1 MKVTPT
7 TFTVAEYCE
16 QMRQNKIIIN
26 REYQRSSKVWPPA
39 ARSYLIDTILY
50 GFPIPKLSLY
60 QKTDL
65 KTRNTMKEIVD
76 GQQRSQAILD
86 FLEDNLRLSSN
97 STFRGLIFSQLEE
110 AKQQAFV
117 DYQISVDLFVA
128 ATDAEI
134 REQFRRINSYN
145 VPLNPQ
151 EQRHA
156 SWQGAFKWF
165 IVEMSDQYAQALKD
179 LGVFSESQLARMED
193 AKFISDLCLTFMNGI
208 ESASEAKLNTLY
220 KSKEH
225 AFPEHEECLS
235 RLKQIFDII
244 LLWKQIHDGPLMK
257 KYNLF
262 TLALAI
268 THWLKPLDCLQP
280 VFHVAEQQAG
290 FVNEVVLTNLSA
302 LASAQE
308 EEQLDGPFKEFV
320 IAASK
325 TTDRKK
331 PREDRFCWFC
341 RALQPQ
347 LL

>member
-1 MKVTPT
+1 MSSNTLKIIINMKVTPT

-26 REYQRSSKVWPPA
+26 RDYQRSAKVWPPA

-65 KTRNTMKEIVD
+65 KTRNTLKEIVD

-86 FLEDNLRLSSN
+86 FLEDKMRLSSN
-97 STFRGLIFSQLEE
+97 SSFRGLIFSQLEE

-156 SWQGAFKWF
+156 SYQGVFKWF
-165 IVEMSDQYAQALKD
+165 IVDMSDTYSQTLKD

-193 AKFISDLCLTFMNGI
+193 AKFISDLCLGFLYGI
-208 ESASEAKLNTLY
+208 ESASEKKLNALY
-220 KSKEH
+220 KDKEH
-225 AFPEHEECLS
+225 EFPEQQDFTK
-235 RLKQIFDII
+235 RLKHIFDTI
-244 LLWKQIHDGPLMK
+244 LTWNQIHGGSLMK

-262 TLALAI
+262 TLALGI
-268 THWLKPLDCLQP
+268 THWKSPLEKLQP
-280 VFHVAEQQAG
+280 IFNIPQAQAN
-290 FVNEVVLTNLSA
+290 FTDQIVMTNLSA

-308 EEQLDGPFKEFV
+308 EEQFDG
-320 IAASK
+320 
-325 TTDRKK
+325 
-331 PREDRFCWFC
+331 
-341 RALQPQ
+341 
-347 LL
+347 